1 MEKSMRRGKV
11 IRNLW
16 ADYSWFIIIFLGT
29 MSLVLGYIGFWKN
42 GLATGEERT
51 LLDNL
56 YLTLGLVSMNTG
68 AVPPPVSWELQVARF
83 LVPAVTAY
91 TAFLAFTTLFIQQT
105 DQIRLWFIRDQTI
118 ICGLG
123 RKGFRLTMQ
132 FLHQGNPVVVIE
144 MDEGNDWIE
153 NVRSAGAIVIH
164 GDASDPELLEK
175 VNLNRS
181 RCLISVLGDDG
192 KNAEVVVQAEKLSRS
207 RKFGT
212 LTCIIHIFDSQ
223 LWGLLRE
230 KELYT
235 NHNPHFRLELF
246 NIFDRGAHLMLQD
259 NPPWIR
265 EPANQQPHVL
275 VVGLGKM
282 GQRLVVEAARGWRMH
297 QSALE
302 EKLHI
307 SIIDL
312 DAEQKLESLKINYP
326 RLADLC
332 DLTPVNMNILSGD
345 FERAGSLFIKD
356 NSSILDRVY
365 ICLDDETFSLQT
377 GLRLNHQ
384 FRLHPIPI
392 VLRMVESGG
401 LAMLLGE
408 DPGAHNSFGNLQIF
422 DLLDQTCTAELL
434 QKGTHEVLARNL
446 HAIYLEGIK
455 LSGTAQQPNEAL
467 IPWNELTEYTKE
479 KNRRQ
484 ADRIPVMLN
493 SAGYR
498 IAPLRDWDAENLKFQ
513 ETGGG
518 EPDEVTRMSQ
528 LEHESWCREK
538 TAEGWKCGPEKDPD
552 HKTNPNILPW
562 TELPPTE
569 QEKNREYIRGLP
581 GLLARA
587 GFQIEKQKPI

>member
-1 MEKSMRRGKV
+1 MRRGKYL
-11 IRNLW
+11 RSFW
-16 ADYSWFIIIFLGT
+16 SDYSWFIILILGLS
-29 MSLVLGYIGFWKN
+29 SLILGYIGFCKN

-56 YLTLGLVSMNTG
+56 YLTLGLVSMNSG
-68 AVPPPVSWELQVARF
+68 AVSPPVSWELQIARF

-91 TAFLAFTTLFIQQT
+91 TAFLAFTSLFIQQT
-105 DQIRLWFIRDQTI
+105 DQIRLWFIRDQVI

-123 RKGFRLTMQ
+123 RKGFRLTTQ
-132 FLHQGNPVVVIE
+132 FLQQGNPVVVIE

-153 NVRSAGAIVIH
+153 NARSAGAIVIH

-175 VNLNRS
+175 VNLNRA

-192 KNAEVVVQAEKLSRS
+192 KNAEVAVQAEKLSRS
-207 RKFGT
+207 RKIGT

-235 NHNPHFRLELF
+235 NHNPHFRVELF
-246 NIFDRGAHLMLQD
+246 NIFDRGARLMLQG

-265 EPANQQPHVL
+265 EPRNQQPHIL

-282 GQRLVVEAARGWRMH
+282 GQRLVVEAARGWRLH
-297 QSALE
+297 QSAQE

-332 DLTPVNMNILSGD
+332 DLTPVNMNILTGD
-345 FERAGSLFIKD
+345 FERVGSLFIKG
-356 NSSILDRVY
+356 NSSILDLVY

-384 FRLHPIPI
+384 FRPHPIPI

-408 DPGAHNSFGNLQIF
+408 DPDANNSFRNLRIF

-455 LSGTAQQPNEAL
+455 LSVTDHQPNEVL
-467 IPWNELTEYTKE
+467 VPWEGLSEYIKE
-479 KNRRQ
+479 KNRQQ

-498 IAPLRDWDAENLKFQ
+498 IAPLRDWDGENFVFNEKVENQ
-513 ETGGG
+513 D
-518 EPDEVTRMSQ
+518 DEVTLMAK
-528 LEHESWCREK
+528 LEHDYWCREK
-538 TAEGWKCGPEKDPD
+538 EKEGWQIGPKKDSER
-552 HKTNPNILPW
+552 KTNPNILPW
-562 TELPPTE
+562 IELPPTE

-581 GLLARA
+581 RLLARA
-587 GFQIEKQKPI
+587 GFQIDTK